1 MTLPTLKLIEA
12 ARLLRLDPAQ
22 GWPATLTPGQ
32 LAALQTWRE
41 GMDNKTWR
49 SKASTWQKLIE
60 LALTAGAIEHT
71 TTTER
76 VTAYDPFS
84 AYDAPPQGRRM
95 LSSGIAS
102 HEWESR
108 DGFSTYARTPPP
120 QTKDVTRQHIAAPAF
135 AAWLATQGEA
145 PSDHLAAW
153 LKTAQAVAV
162 PETADQRNARWLAVF
177 DEEKR
182 TGPEIGAQARATNR
196 IAASDGVT
204 ESAAKKAIQKAE
216 KAREES
222 YRAGGVTPIKRGK
235 NTVSSVFDLAKPR
248 GRTAR

>member
-162 PETADQRNARWLAVF
+162 PETADQRNARWLAELEAAQRNSTAP
-177 DEEKR
+177 DSQN
-182 TGPEIGAQARATNR
+182 TIAGAIAEREGKTLSTVIKGIQSARKARATAYR
-196 IAASDGVT
+196 EAGVRPMPN
-204 ESAAKKAIQKAE
+204 SKL
-216 KAREES
+216 
-222 YRAGGVTPIKRGK
+222 P
-235 NTVSSVFDLAKPR
+235 VSSVFDLAKPKA
-248 GRTAR
+248 RTAR